1 MFGVATN
8 YSGTSINCRWWDQ
21 LESYCRAGYQFLELT
36 NGYMTFF
43 HSTVRCRPSLPLL
56 LLLLCFSLS
65 AVAQNDAG
73 SRERRQTLDGERVV
87 VNSDLISFNVTVT
100 DHYGRAITGLQKRDF
115 KILDDK
121 QEVEITS
128 FSEDDTPVS
137 LGIVFDL
144 TGSMS
149 GEKIAR
155 ATNALSHFLELSHK
169 DDEYSLIGIQGGR
182 IDLLLDRKRDGDSL
196 LNTIS
201 TARTNGTTAF
211 FDACYLGVERVMRGA
226 HPKRA
231 LLVISDGQDNNSRY
245 KFKELHQLIEESD
258 VIVYA
263 IGIVGGGTGVDRAGQ
278 ENLVEIAAASGGKA
292 FFPYNSND
300 MESAFDKIAIEL
312 RRQYTVGYRPAN
324 FAPDRRWHTVKVKV
338 AKPPGI
344 RKITVRARRGY
355 YAQPGAPLPQ

>member
-1 MFGVATN
+1 MHF
-8 YSGTSINCRWWDQ
+8 D
-21 LESYCRAGYQFLELT
+21 
-36 NGYMTFF
+36 
-43 HSTVRCRPSLPLL
+43 STVRCGLSLPLL
-56 LLLLCFSLS
+56 LLLLCISVS
-65 AVAQNDAG
+65 AVAQNDALSG
-73 SRERRQTLDGERVV
+73 PGRRQSLDGERVV
-87 VNSDLISFNVTVT
+87 VNSDLISFNVTVI
-100 DHYGRAITGLQKRDF
+100 DHYGRAIPGLKKSDF

-121 QEVEITS
+121 REVNITS

-155 ATNALSHFLELSHK
+155 ATKALSHFLELSHK

-182 IDLLLDRKRDGDSL
+182 IDLLLDRMRDGEAL

-201 TARTNGTTAF
+201 TARANGTTPF
-211 FDACYLGVERVMRGA
+211 FDACYLGVEKVMRGA

-245 KFKELHQLIEESD
+245 KFKELHQLLEESD

-263 IGIVGGGTGVDRAGQ
+263 IGIVSGTTGADRAGQ
-278 ENLVEIAAASGGKA
+278 VNLQEIAEASGGKA

-324 FAPDRRWHTVKVKV
+324 FAPDRRWHTLKVKV

-344 RKITVRARRGY
+344 RKITVRTRPGY
-355 YAQPGAPLPQ
+355 YAQPRAPLPQ